1 MRSSAFT
8 HKMSLII
15 LVRLSFVC
23 AINSMCGIE
32 QVDVCV
38 SKQVTIFMNVCTSQ
52 RLCVFVTA
60 QKSGLTWT
68 GGRGQRSIHLILRRG
83 TGKQAT
89 TACTNTHHPD
99 PHSPN
104 ILGPHAGFSSE
115 PGDHYKYS
123 LWWRLS
129 LPFDLFFVSEEPADG
144 LSLHL
149 HSTRFGCSDNLLGNQ
164 TWRDKEGLASTK
176 SEWYQ
181 WQYIKSLVV

>member
-1 MRSSAFT
+1 MRVCRCAEALIDLNWGKRSA
-8 HKMSLII
+8 
-15 LVRLSFVC
+15 
-23 AINSMCGIE
+23 
-32 QVDVCV
+32 VD
-38 SKQVTIFMNVCTSQ
+38 SPDP
-52 RLCVFVTA
+52 A
-60 QKSGLTWT
+60 A
-68 GGRGQRSIHLILRRG
+68 G

-123 LWWRLS
+123 LRWRLA
-129 LPFDLFFVSEEPADG
+129 LPFDLIFVSEEPADG

-181 WQYIKSLVV
+181 